1 MDLDCRGFSNK
12 GMKSKVDWGARF
24 ISIGENVHTT
34 RVLLRKGKSI
44 ITHEDRESISY
55 KGLDNETKY
64 LVIPEAFKER
74 QEYKQG
80 QIKHVMIAVTMAMSG
95 KECSEPA
102 IDYLHTLAR
111 KQDIAKASYLDVN
124 VDEIS
129 YKLDEQKRAMRWL
142 VESLQQISST
152 PLSIDSSNIEVIEV
166 GLAAYNNDMP
176 RPLLNSASLERLDAL
191 ELAKEYE
198 ASVVVTAAGDSGM
211 PEDVQGRVANASKMV
226 ESALSK
232 GFTLDTIFIDPLV
245 FPASVDKTFGSHAL
259 DAVAELRGKYG
270 PEIHITGGISNVSF
284 GIPGRRLVN
293 EVFMI
298 LMVEA
303 GADGGIIDPVLSN
316 PAEVFSMDRE
326 SDSYRMAEDVI
337 LGRDEFCQK
346 YISAWRSGNLD
357 VAKCVILLL
366 GQAMCL
372 PPVWGSV
379 VSIGIL
385 NCVRVVSVLRR
396 K

>member
-1 MDLDCRGFSNK
+1 
-12 GMKSKVDWGARF
+12 
-24 ISIGENVHTT
+24 
-34 RVLLRKGKSI
+34 
-44 ITHEDRESISY
+44 
-55 KGLDNETKY
+55 
-64 LVIPEAFKER
+64 
-74 QEYKQG
+74 
-80 QIKHVMIAVTMAMSG
+80 MAMSG

-111 KQDIAKASYLDVN
+111 KQDSAQASYLDVN

-316 PAEVFSMDRE
+316 PAEVFSLDRG

-357 VAKCVILLL
+357 VGK
-366 GQAMCL
+366 
-372 PPVWGSV
+372 
-379 VSIGIL
+379 
-385 NCVRVVSVLRR
+385 
-396 K
+396 

>member
-12 GMKSKVDWGARF
+12 VMKSNVDWGARF

-44 ITHEDRESISY
+44 VTHEDRESISY

-111 KQDIAKASYLDVN
+111 KQDSAQASYLDVN

-357 VAKCVILLL
+357 VVK
-366 GQAMCL
+366 
-372 PPVWGSV
+372 
-379 VSIGIL
+379 
-385 NCVRVVSVLRR
+385 
-396 K
+396 